1 MTTHSEV
8 KNKDIT
14 YWINTVITVVLMFGI
29 GYLDPWGTLEPIGM
43 KVLGIFI
50 GLLWGW
56 TTIGF
61 VWPSMLGVLALGLSG
76 YQTVNQVLMAGFG
89 APVNT
94 VLCIFLFIFA
104 AYMDKIGL
112 SRIIANWF
120 ISRKICIGRP
130 YVFSLMVFI
139 AAYVLGATV
148 SLFTAILLLFSIFYS
163 VCETLGYGKL
173 EKYPVVMLAGIVYSA
188 MLGFAVFPF
197 KAVQVMVLGSLST
210 VSGGLTVDFGGFT
223 ILTFVITAVCLA
235 IYMLIMKFIVRP
247 DISNFD
253 GIGDMFEDL
262 RHITMSQEQ
271 KIAAFFLCL
280 FMFAMFAPSIL
291 PKDLFIAKFFNTLG
305 ITGSLVFV
313 LVLMAML
320 KVKGKVSFNFA
331 ECAKDG
337 MNWEMIIMFVA
348 TMPVSA
354 AMSNEEIGVIK
365 FLVDLMSPVFS
376 QFNGLAFCVIFLII
390 SGLLTQIAHNLVL
403 AALLTPV
410 LYQFCIQLGG
420 DPIAMS
426 VLFSFAI
433 ATAVATPGGS
443 ATAALLF
450 TNDWIGRGNA
460 YKYGWLMA
468 IVSLVVTIV
477 VGLPLG
483 AVIF

>member
-1 MTTHSEV
+1 MS
-8 KNKDIT
+8 NKKETKDWV
-14 YWINTVITVVLMFGI
+14 YWMHTVITIVLMFGI
-29 GYLDPWGTLEPIGM
+29 GYLEPWGSLETIGT

-56 TTIGF
+56 TFIGF
-61 VWPSMLGVLALGLSG
+61 VWPSLLGILALGLSG
-76 YQTVNQVLMAGFG
+76 YQTVNAVLTAGFG
-89 APVNT
+89 APLNT

-112 SRIIANWF
+112 SKIIANWF
-120 ISRKICIGRP
+120 ISRKICVGRP
-130 YVFSLMVFI
+130 YVFTLMVFI

-148 SLFTAILLLFSIFYS
+148 SLFTAILLLFSIFYN
-163 VCETLGYGKL
+163 VCDTLGYQKR
-173 EKYPVVMLAGIVYSA
+173 EKYPVFVLTGIVYSA
-188 MLGFAVFPF
+188 MLGFALFPF

-223 ILTFVITAVCLA
+223 VLTFAITVVCLA
-235 IYMLIMKFIVRP
+235 VWMLFGKLIVRP
-247 DISNFD
+247 DLSNFN
-253 GIGDMFEDL
+253 GVGDMFEEL
-262 RHITMSQEQ
+262 RHVNMNDEQ

-291 PKDLFIAKFFNTLG
+291 PKEFFIAKFFNTIG

-320 KVKGKVSFNFA
+320 KVNGKVSFNFA
-331 ECAKDG
+331 DCAKDG
-337 MNWEMIIMFVA
+337 MNWEMIVMFAA

-354 AMSNEEIGVIK
+354 AMSNEDIGVIK
-365 FLVDLMSPVFS
+365 FLVKLLEPIFNN
-376 QFNGLAFCVIFLII
+376 FNGLGFCVVFLII
-390 SGLLTQIAHNLVL
+390 GGLLTQVAHNLVL

-426 VLFSFAI
+426 VLFSFSI

-443 ATAALLF
+443 ATAALMF
-450 TNDWIGRGNA
+450 TNDWIGTSDS
-460 YKYGWLMA
+460 YKYGWTMA
-468 IVSLVVTIV
+468 IISLIVVIV

-483 AVIF
+483 TLIF

>member
-1 MTTHSEV
+1 MSSKKET
-8 KNKDIT
+8 KDWV
-14 YWINTVITVVLMFGI
+14 YWMHTVITIALMFGI
-29 GYLDPWGTLEPIGM
+29 GYLEPWGSLETIGM

-56 TTIGF
+56 TFIGF
-61 VWPSMLGVLALGLSG
+61 VWPSLLGILALGLSG
-76 YQTVNQVLMAGFG
+76 YQTVNAVLTAGFG
-89 APVNT
+89 APLNT
-94 VLCIFLFIFA
+94 VLCIFLFVFA

-112 SRIIANWF
+112 SKIIANWF
-120 ISRKICIGRP
+120 ISRKICVGRP
-130 YVFSLMVFI
+130 YVFTLMVFI

-148 SLFTAILLLFSIFYS
+148 SLFTAILLLFSIFYN
-163 VCETLGYGKL
+163 VCDTLGYQKR
-173 EKYPVVMLAGIVYSA
+173 EKYPVFVLTGIVYSA
-188 MLGFAVFPF
+188 MLGFALFPL

-223 ILTFVITAVCLA
+223 VLTFAITVVCLA
-235 IYMLIMKFIVRP
+235 VWMLFGKFIVRP
-247 DISNFD
+247 DLSNFD
-253 GIGDMFEDL
+253 GVGDMFEEL
-262 RHITMSQEQ
+262 RHVSVNGEQ

-291 PKDLFIAKFFNTLG
+291 PKEFFVAKFFNTIG

-320 KVKGKVSFNFA
+320 KVNGKVSFNFA
-331 ECAKDG
+331 DCAKDG
-337 MNWEMIIMFVA
+337 MNWEMIVMFAA

-354 AMSNEEIGVIK
+354 AMSNEDIGVIK
-365 FLVDLMSPVFS
+365 FLVELLEPIFNN
-376 QFNGLAFCVIFLII
+376 FNGLGFCVVFLII
-390 SGLLTQIAHNLVL
+390 GGLLTQVAHNLVL

-426 VLFSFAI
+426 VLFSFSI

-443 ATAALLF
+443 ATAALMF
-450 TNDWIGRGNA
+450 TNDWIGSGNS
-460 YKYGWLMA
+460 YKYGWTMA
-468 IVSLVVTIV
+468 IISLIVVIV

-483 AVIF
+483 TLIF